1 MPSDRMLEYYYA
13 MGQDAALRED
23 YEEAAFYYRKA
34 AALGVSEAA
43 QELGAIG
50 YRYEMGRG
58 TAVDEKLAAACYEDS
73 AEAGNAEA
81 AYHLGALC
89 LRGIAGGKPD
99 VRKAKKYLERASD
112 AGSADGAQLLGRFY
126 DEGMSGRVNRRRAFR
141 YYLLAAERGNSTAM
155 LMVGM
160 CYAQGTPV
168 PKDLTAAELWIRK
181 GNVAGDPDG
190 AATLRTFLT
199 VAATEYASGAAGR
212 LDDARAFAMAGE
224 AETMGNG
231 EAFLLL
237 GETYRSKNQMPGHG
251 EKAFRCFQR
260 ADRHNL
266 PAARAALGLCYESG
280 LGTEPDIEK
289 AVACYRD
296 AAEAGNPFAMA
307 RLGYAYETGE
317 GIERNETLAMQWLIR
332 AAMQGDKGAILT
344 LRDDYEYEI

>member
-34 AALGVSEAA
+34 VALGVSEAA

-112 AGSADGAQLLGRFY
+112 AGSADGAQLLGRLY
-126 DEGMSGRVNRRRAFR
+126 DEGMGGRVNPRRAFR

-224 AETMGNG
+224 AETLGNG

-237 GETYRSKNQMPGHG
+237 GETYRSKNKMPGHG
-251 EKAFRCFQR
+251 EKAFRCFRR
-260 ADRHNL
+260 ADKQNI

-317 GIERNETLAMQWLIR
+317 GIERNGTLAMQWLIR